1 MFDALLFISAAMMSI
16 VPTEPTAADMALPVQ
31 LGDEAHPDLD
41 EAFITAFQLGG
52 PPAEVGEAVRT
63 LDGEAYYFK
72 PVAIHAIGND
82 IWALL
87 SIGHQDEAG
96 HVSTGINAIHYLRDT
111 EGGWQL
117 KGEWLGNGATGTFG
131 NGATAWGFTH
141 ALGKYPYLV
150 TSGGG
155 VWQGCAVGSAVVT
168 ELAPDGPVDRGSFT
182 DGMSSGA
189 GVGQKEQEYEGKIV
203 AAVPDKSFTVAYT
216 GTRTITQQYVLK
228 NGKYE
233 PVGKD
238 RIPGC

>member
-1 MFDALLFISAAMMSI
+1 MLDALLFFSAAMMSI

-41 EAFITAFQLGG
+41 EAFGVAFQLG
-52 PPAEVGEAVRT
+52 ATSTDDGEAVRT
-63 LDGEAYYFK
+63 IDGEAYYFK

-87 SIGHQDEAG
+87 STGHQDEAG

-111 EGGWQL
+111 EGGWQR
-117 KGEWLGNGATGTFG
+117 KGEWFGHGATGTFG

-141 ALGKYPYLV
+141 TLGKNPYLL

-182 DGMSSGA
+182 DGMSSG
-189 GVGQKEQEYEGKIV
+189 GGTGQTEQEYEGQIT
-203 AAVPDKSFTVAYT
+203 AAVPDKSFTVTYT
-216 GTRTITQQYVLK
+216 GTRAIKQQYVLK
-228 NGKYE
+228 SGKYE
-233 PVGKD
+233 LVGKD
-238 RIPGC
+238 QIPGC